1 MREVNRSAIVPHAA
15 RAMFDLVNDVARY
28 PEFLPWCKSTRI
40 LEETESLMRASIEV
54 SRGGVHKSFTTRNTL
69 NAPERILLELEEG
82 PFRKL
87 RGEWR
92 FQALKEDACKVT
104 LHIEF
109 EFSSRVMSLVF
120 GPVFNSICETMLDA
134 FVRRAKELYG

>member
-1 MREVNRSAIVPHAA
+1 MREVNRSAIVPYPA

-28 PEFLPWCKSTRI
+28 PEFLPWCKSTRVI
-40 LEETESLMRASIEV
+40 EENSEMMRASIEV
-54 SRGGVHKSFTTRNTL
+54 SRGGVHKSFTTRNRL
-69 NAPERILLELEEG
+69 DAPERIQLELEEG

-92 FQALKEDACKVT
+92 FQELREDACKIT

-109 EFSSRVMSLVF
+109 EFSSRVMSVVF
-120 GPVFNSICETMLDA
+120 GPVFNSICESMLDA